1 MLLRG
6 TSGDCGSNAVCT
18 AHMGLGLLLARGR
31 ALEQGLLVE
40 GTRLSPFLMLVKLT
54 LTHL

>member
-18 AHMGLGLLLARGR
+18 AHMGLGLLLACGR

-40 GTRLSPFLMLVKLT
+40 VTRLSPFLMLVKLT